1 MALPAEE
8 NAAADAPSVYEQV
21 HVQALR
27 VPIAEMT
34 DELRRLLTSR
44 LVAYIAGVKDA
55 RTVNRWA
62 NGTIS
67 DVRVESEKRLRAAY
81 EIMALLL
88 RFEGPGTIRAWFIGM
103 DPFLGDASPADAIHR
118 GQVHEALGAAR
129 SFIAYG

>member
-8 NAAADAPSVYEQV
+8 STGTDERSVYDQV
-21 HVQALR
+21 HAQALR
-27 VPIAEMT
+27 VPLAEMT
-34 DELRRLLTSR
+34 NELRRLLTSR

-62 NGTIS
+62 NGTIG

-81 EIMALLL
+81 EIMALVL
-88 RFEGPGTIRAWFIGM
+88 RFEGPGTRRAWFIGM
-103 DPFLGDASPADAIHR
+103 DPFLGDMSPADAIHR

-129 SFIAYG
+129 SFVAYG